1 MASALHTLT
10 AVSDGKL
17 MAFTCICCR
26 ATLFQVPGVIDIF
39 VREVVAS
46 NKKGQDMPC
55 LLFLAGVWGCGH
67 RRKVGRL
74 GRVEYKQDW
83 T

>member
-1 MASALHTLT
+1 M
-10 AVSDGKL
+10 
-17 MAFTCICCR
+17 
-26 ATLFQVPGVIDIF
+26 FQVPGVIDIF

-67 RRKVGRL
+67 GRRWAGWEGVS
-74 GRVEYKQDW
+74 EHKQLR